1 MLAIKNTI
9 PSSVISSPPDIEVL
23 SVYVEGNDPTTF
35 CLVYNPP
42 NSSEEYMLSLFDYI
56 YSVANPCNKLILT

>member
-23 SVYVEGNDPTTF
+23 SVYVGGNDPTTF
-35 CLVYNPP
+35 C
-42 NSSEEYMLSLFDYI
+42 
-56 YSVANPCNKLILT
+56 